1 MPSLLDYLE
10 RNIPN
15 ENDKNIN
22 IEQNNRTVKQQK
34 SSPIITDRNIVLSHL
49 TKTNNNQSHDLPTI
63 IESNSED
70 DPNNDQTYILNDQ
83 IYEIEQLTNK
93 TSGILSQSKM
103 EITYMREQ
111 LSYIREECERLTVSS
126 YITDYKHKQESKSL
140 TDYTIELENKLT
152 ADRKELEYRLDA
164 RDKMCKCTHLYTYLY
179 TDHAYIL
186 SYILMCLYD
195 TYIIIYTLVYCTLTI
210 LY

>member
-10 RNIPN
+10 RNN
-15 ENDKNIN
+15 YDSNDKNIN
-22 IEQNNRTVKQQK
+22 IEQNNRTVKQQQ
-34 SSPIITDRNIVLSHL
+34 SLPIITDRNVFPAHI

-164 RDKMCKCTHLYTYLY
+164 RDKMCKYTHLYTYLY

-195 TYIIIYTLVYCTLTI
+195 TYDYNIRLYTVH
-210 LY
+210 

>member
-10 RNIPN
+10 RNNPY
-15 ENDKNIN
+15 ENDKNTN
-22 IEQNNRTVKQQK
+22 IKQNNHTVKQQQ
-34 SSPIITDRNIVLSHL
+34 SLPIITDRNVFPAHS
-49 TKTNNNQSHDLPTI
+49 TKTNNNQPHDLPTI

-70 DPNNDQTYILNDQ
+70 DPNNDQIYILNDQ

-140 TDYTIELENKLT
+140 ADYTTELENKL
-152 ADRKELEYRLDA
+152 AIDRKELEYRLDA
-164 RDKMCKCTHLYTYLY
+164 RDKMCKHTLLYAN
-179 TDHAYIL
+179 HAYIIFFPYTNIL
-186 SYILMCLYD
+186 SIFIHLYL
-195 TYIIIYTLVYCTLTI
+195 IYTLQ
-210 LY
+210 